1 MSTKVR
7 FHLIQIL
14 GVAFK
19 LQLKVQNLEK
29 KLVKTQVLKQK
40 ITREEGDIVW
50 KTHQPIDISII
61 VNF

>member
-40 ITREEGDIVW
+40 ITRENE
-50 KTHQPIDISII
+50 KETLY
-61 VNF
+61 